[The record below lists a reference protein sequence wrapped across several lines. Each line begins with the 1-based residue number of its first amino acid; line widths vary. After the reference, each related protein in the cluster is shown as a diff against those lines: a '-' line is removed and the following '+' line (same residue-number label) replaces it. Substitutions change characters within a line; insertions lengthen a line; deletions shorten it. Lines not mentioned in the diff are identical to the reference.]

1 MIKTLLVDEWRFLTF
16 RPLSSAVHTNWQA
29 YLAFGLF
36 FTWLVGVGRYWDNPR
51 ADLWQAL
58 GLGSVAY
65 VFVLALI
72 IWGLLAPLRPKHWS
86 YRNVLLFICLTAPP
100 AVLYAVPVEKFMAD
114 DVARAANAWF
124 LAIVATWRV
133 ALLAVFLKRAAGLS
147 PGVVVAMLPL
157 TIIVVSLSMRNLEH
171 VVFDFMSG
179 IGENE
184 RSPNDAAYGVVFTL
198 SMLSFMAAPVL
209 ATAYAVL
216 AYRAWHEAQQRG
228 PADAAAPHD

>member
-157 TIIVVSLSMRNLEH
+157 TIIVVSLSMLNLEH

-184 RSPNDAAYGVVFTL
+184 RSPNDAAYG
-198 SMLSFMAAPVL
+198 
-209 ATAYAVL
+209 
-216 AYRAWHEAQQRG
+216 
-228 PADAAAPHD
+228 